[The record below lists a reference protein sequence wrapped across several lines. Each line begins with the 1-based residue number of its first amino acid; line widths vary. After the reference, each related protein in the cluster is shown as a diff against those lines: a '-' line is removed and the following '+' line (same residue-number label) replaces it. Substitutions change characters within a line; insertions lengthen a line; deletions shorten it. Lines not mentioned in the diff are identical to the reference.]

1 MAIVRGQQVA
11 GTGSAGVATAAMV
24 SVTAGNCLMAICANS
39 SGSTNPFTVTDNS
52 GSNTWALL
60 GAGFQSGGANT
71 RIEIWVALNVV
82 AGSYTITA
90 TGGTTSAGV
99 VGIEWS
105 GVATASAT
113 DVTAAGGNVTA
124 TTFGNVG
131 QTTTNANDVLVIA
144 INYNTVS
151 GANTATD
158 NNVGGIWTANSAA
171 SISSMVA
178 KSDYAVVSA
187 TGTYSN
193 TWTVGTTQTS
203 GWAFASLKGA
213 SVAINS
219 VSAITKVFGL
229 G

>member
-1 MAIVRGQQVA
+1 MKSVDLRLLALCTLSL
-11 GTGSAGVATAAMV
+11 TGA
-24 SVTAGNCLMAICANS
+24 CAD
-39 SGSTNPFTVTDNS
+39 T
-52 GSNTWALL
+52 
-60 GAGFQSGGANT
+60 GAGPSGPEVA
-71 RIEIWVALNVV
+71 IEVAPL
-82 AGSYTITA
+82 TLP
-90 TGGTTSAGV
+90 GV

-113 DVTAAGGNVTA
+113 DVAAAGGNVTA

-203 GWAFASLKGA
+203 GWAFVSLKAA